1 MYLFY
6 LEIIECS
13 GGKVRL
19 LTLLM
24 SVLYFCL
31 SFALLLVCI
40 GIYCH
45 SRSICFLFLLE
56 VSEIE

>member
-24 SVLYFCL
+24 SVLEFIVTVDPFVSFFC
-31 SFALLLVCI
+31 
-40 GIYCH
+40 
-45 SRSICFLFLLE
+45 
-56 VSEIE
+56 